1 MFRFFSSTSPFYSV
15 IFFDPALPS
24 LASVGPLCEER
35 RRKVGVL
42 AVAWGS
48 RRAGWAEGV
57 DLRLRR
63 AVGADPSPSSI
74 LLLHEIKP
82 TSVAGPQCRQAGKH
96 RPKLVFG
103 SPEVCEK
110 GKCGMSYLI
119 RTYIRADMNA
129 QAHAIKHN
137 RIG

>member
-1 MFRFFSSTSPFYSV
+1 M
-15 IFFDPALPS
+15 
-24 LASVGPLCEER
+24 
-35 RRKVGVL
+35 
-42 AVAWGS
+42 AVAWGGHG
-48 RRAGWAEGV
+48 RGGVEGV
-57 DLRLRR
+57 ICDSDRLSEQT
-63 AVGADPSPSSI
+63 PSPSSI

-96 RPKLVFG
+96 RPELVFG